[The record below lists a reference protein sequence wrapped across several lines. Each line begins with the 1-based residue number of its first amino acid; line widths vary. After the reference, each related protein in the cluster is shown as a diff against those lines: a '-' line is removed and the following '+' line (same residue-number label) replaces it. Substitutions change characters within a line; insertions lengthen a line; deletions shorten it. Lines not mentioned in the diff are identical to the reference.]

1 MSDPR
6 RALLAPPAYRRHQ
19 VLGAFGVAAVALGF
33 SLLQGD
39 ALTLGIMSQ
48 WATYALAGIGFYI
61 VFGLS
66 GQFAFSQA
74 AFMGLGAYTT
84 AWASDRVGFVGG
96 FVLAIVVSTVVA
108 LAFSWIVRRTE
119 AFYFAI
125 ATLALSSI
133 FLVVFREWE
142 GFTASGGE
150 VGGIP
155 RPDLFGWEINDDR
168 GIFVLTLAVLT
179 VGLILTALI
188 ERSPLRRAA
197 IALRDKPEVAASAG
211 LPTTW
216 TRYAF
221 FAIGSA
227 FAAAAGALTAHRIG
241 FINPDTFSLQLGI
254 DLFLVLL
261 LGGIGSM
268 WGAVIGALFVV
279 WAPEKLRFVG
289 AHQSLIYGLLLV
301 LVVLLL
307 PRGLVGLY
315 DLFPW
320 RQKRHRDDVTP
331 LDVEPRDPLG
341 TETEGVP
348 DGIG

>member
-1 MSDPR
+1 VSER
-6 RALLAPPAYRRHQ
+6 RLLSPPAYRRHQ
-19 VLGAFGVAAVALGF
+19 VLGALGVAAAALAF

-96 FVLAIVVSTVVA
+96 FVLAIIVSTVVA

-125 ATLALSSI
+125 ATLALSFI

-168 GIFVLTLAVLT
+168 GIFLLTLGVLTF
-179 VGLILTALI
+179 GLILTALI
-188 ERSPLRRAA
+188 ERSPMRRAA

-315 DLFPW
+315 DLLPW
-320 RQKRHRDDVTP
+320 KRDRHRDDVTP
-331 LDVEPRDPLG
+331 LDVAPQDPFG
-341 TETEGVP
+341 TETDEVP
-348 DGIG
+348 DGVN